1 MGKFRRQ
8 LLLSYLPLVLVPVIL
23 IGLVTRGVAEQ
34 RITLLVSQEAAR
46 RTMALAP
53 CFSAY
58 YAQHGTWDSLPSYRA
73 SPNAT
78 FILALNYPPGAPTDS
93 TGRTASSALMIF
105 NENGPVDCFIAPGAG
120 NRRIPRKSIGRGV
133 RSSPMGGQRDSDAGN
148 GADNRAQPITLQ
160 PPPGVRVRVQAVN
173 VRPQELLIA
182 DPEGNVVM
190 SNDNTQNGQRLSM
203 VALASGAPL
212 YVQEQLIGYLVIGT
226 MLGAIDDTQRD
237 FLNTVNGALVL
248 SGAVSVALA
257 VGLGWW
263 MSFQIA
269 APVRALMNGA
279 RRLARGQWD
288 TPIKVTASNELGDLT
303 EAFNHMA
310 AEIMRQQ
317 QMNRQMVADIA
328 HDLRTPLASM
338 ALEIEAVEA
347 GFQDPAQAVPSLREE
362 IIWLQR
368 MVNDLRLLSLMDAD
382 QIHLQRETVPLS
394 EFLCGVYDFWQPLAD
409 DAGREL
415 RAEVPA
421 NLPHVSIDPGRLR
434 QTIGNLI
441 DNAIRHTPQGKRITL
456 RATAEPGYALIA
468 VADEG
473 EGIPPEDLPRL
484 FDRFYR
490 VDPARVRRDGGSGL
504 GLSIAK
510 RLIEMH
516 GGQIS
521 VESQLGHGA
530 TFTIRLP
537 V

>member
-1 MGKFRRQ
+1 MGKFRGQ

-23 IGLVTRGVAEQ
+23 IGLVTRGVTEQ
-34 RITLLVSQEAAR
+34 RITLLVSQEASR
-46 RTMALAP
+46 RTTALAP

-58 YAQHGTWDSLPSYRA
+58 YAQYGTWADLPTYRA
-73 SPNAT
+73 VQSAT
-78 FILALNYPPGAPTDS
+78 FILVLNYPPGAPTDS

-105 NENGPVDCFIAPGAG
+105 NEVGPVDCFTTPGSGMG
-120 NRRIPRKSIGRGV
+120 NGRLPRENMGRGV
-133 RSSPMGGQRDSDAGN
+133 WGNPMGGQRDSDSG
-148 GADNRAQPITLQ
+148 GSGQPIVVQ
-160 PPPGVRVRVQAVN
+160 PPVNVEMRVQAAN
-173 VRPQELLIA
+173 VRPQELLIT

-190 SNDNTQNGQRLSM
+190 STDNAQNGQRLSAA
-203 VALASGAPL
+203 ALTSGAPL
-212 YVQEQLIGYLVIGT
+212 YNQTEMIGYLVIGT
-226 MLGAIDDTQRD
+226 MLGAVDETQIE
-237 FLNTVNGALVL
+237 FLNAVNGALVL
-248 SGAVSVALA
+248 SGAVGVTLA
-257 VGLGWW
+257 VGIGWW

-269 APVRALMNGA
+269 APVRALMSGA

-288 TPIKVTASNELGDLT
+288 APIKVTAPNELGDLT

-310 AEIMRQQ
+310 SEIMRQQ

-368 MVNDLRLLSLMDAD
+368 MVNDLRLLSLMDAE
-382 QIHLQRETVPLS
+382 QIHLQRESVPLS
-394 EFLCGVYDFWQPLAD
+394 GFLSGVYDFWQPLAD

-421 NLPHVSIDPGRLR
+421 DLPPVSIDPGRLR

-441 DNAIRHTPQGKRITL
+441 DNAIRHTPQGKGITL
-456 RATAEPGYALIA
+456 RAAAERDHTLITI
-468 VADEG
+468 ADEG
-473 EGIPPEDLPRL
+473 EGIAPEDLPRL

-490 VDPARVRRDGGSGL
+490 VDPARARRDGGSGL

-510 RLIEMH
+510 RLVEMH

-530 TFTIRLP
+530 TFIIRLP